1 MFAKKAL
8 SERDIISK
16 YILPAIEQSG
26 WNMQTQMKEE
36 VSFTDGRIFVK
47 GRKTKRG
54 IRKRADIILYYKAN
68 IPVAVIEAKDNN
80 HAAGAGMQQ
89 ALEYAEMLDI
99 PVAVASNGDGFVIQ
113 YRNNCGQ
120 IGNNG
125 KPIVTENAD
134 LDHFPTPDELWDNY
148 KKYNKLETEK
158 AVETSL
164 CPYFFDAAGRTPRYY
179 QRIAINRTVEAIARG
194 ENRLLLVMA
203 TGTGKTYTAFQ
214 IIYRLWKSKIKKR
227 ILYLAD
233 RNNLITQTKKGD
245 FKHFKDKCHIIKQK
259 KIDTSYEIYLALY
272 QGLTNYDDEA
282 DAYKNFSPNFFDLII
297 VDECHR
303 GSVDADKAWHKIL
316 QYFSSATQIGMTAT
330 PKETKNLSNIEY
342 FGEPIYTYSLKQGI
356 DDGFL
361 APYKVL
367 RVGMNVDSCGGFH
380 TPVLCAVIKGMKAD
394 CNHLMRT
401 TPPMLCVR
409 GVDLEGYRPER
420 GKTDVNGEIIEDRL
434 YNRKDFDRSI
444 VIDERTDVVAK
455 KIMEYLNN
463 SGPMAKTIV
472 FCVDIE
478 HAERMRQALLR
489 YAAPEI
495 TGKSD
500 TYIVRITGD
509 DPVAKGYLE
518 DFINPEVPFPVIATT
533 SKLMSTGT
541 DTQTCK
547 LICLDAN
554 IGSMTEFK
562 QIIGRGTRI
571 NEDYGKLYF
580 TIIDFRNVTDKFAD
594 KDFDG
599 APVKIKGTQQDDT
612 LSETCIDEG
621 FGDEQIDPDTGEHV
635 VFDEDYERDDT
646 EETVAEPEPPYGPKP
661 KVYINGVDVSILS
674 ERKQYLDANG
684 QLITT
689 SVKEYCKNGIVQ
701 SYRSLDHFLQTWNNA
716 DKKKAI
722 IEELEAQGII
732 FEELKEEIKSDLDV
746 FDLIC
751 HIAWGAPAL
760 TRKERVENV
769 RKRNYWAK
777 YGENA
782 RRVLNALLDKYA
794 ETGIENIEEM
804 QVLTIEP
811 LKNLGT
817 PAEIVKI
824 FGGKEKYLAA
834 LKELENEIYAA

>member
-1 MFAKKAL
+1 MVSKKAL

-80 HAAGAGMQQ
+80 HVAGAGMQQ

-134 LDHFPTPDELWDNY
+134 LDHFPTPDELWGNY
-148 KKYNKLETEK
+148 KKYNKLETKK
-158 AVETSL
+158 ASETSL

-259 KIDTSYEIYLALY
+259 TIDTSYEIYLALY

-361 APYKVL
+361 APYQVL

-380 TPVLCAVIKGMKAD
+380 TPALCAVIKGMKAD

-409 GVDLEGYRPER
+409 GIDLEGYRPER

-434 YNRKDFDRSI
+434 YICRNRYR
-444 VIDERTDVVAK
+444 
-455 KIMEYLNN
+455 EY
-463 SGPMAKTIV
+463 
-472 FCVDIE
+472 
-478 HAERMRQALLR
+478 
-489 YAAPEI
+489 
-495 TGKSD
+495 
-500 TYIVRITGD
+500 
-509 DPVAKGYLE
+509 
-518 DFINPEVPFPVIATT
+518 
-533 SKLMSTGT
+533 
-541 DTQTCK
+541 
-547 LICLDAN
+547 
-554 IGSMTEFK
+554 
-562 QIIGRGTRI
+562 
-571 NEDYGKLYF
+571 
-580 TIIDFRNVTDKFAD
+580 
-594 KDFDG
+594 
-599 APVKIKGTQQDDT
+599 
-612 LSETCIDEG
+612 
-621 FGDEQIDPDTGEHV
+621 
-635 VFDEDYERDDT
+635 
-646 EETVAEPEPPYGPKP
+646 
-661 KVYINGVDVSILS
+661 
-674 ERKQYLDANG
+674 
-684 QLITT
+684 
-689 SVKEYCKNGIVQ
+689 
-701 SYRSLDHFLQTWNNA
+701 
-716 DKKKAI
+716 
-722 IEELEAQGII
+722 
-732 FEELKEEIKSDLDV
+732 
-746 FDLIC
+746 
-751 HIAWGAPAL
+751 
-760 TRKERVENV
+760 
-769 RKRNYWAK
+769 
-777 YGENA
+777 
-782 RRVLNALLDKYA
+782 
-794 ETGIENIEEM
+794 
-804 QVLTIEP
+804 
-811 LKNLGT
+811 
-817 PAEIVKI
+817 
-824 FGGKEKYLAA
+824 
-834 LKELENEIYAA
+834 

>member
-1 MFAKKAL
+1 MVSKKAL

-26 WNMQTQMKEE
+26 WNMQTQVKEE

-54 IRKRADIILYYKAN
+54 IRKRADIILYYKTN

-134 LDHFPTPDELWDNY
+134 LDHFPTPDELWNNY

-158 AVETSL
+158 ADETSL

-367 RVGMNVDSCGGFH
+367 RVGMN
-380 TPVLCAVIKGMKAD
+380 I
-394 CNHLMRT
+394 
-401 TPPMLCVR
+401 
-409 GVDLEGYRPER
+409 DLEGYRPER

-463 SGPMAKTIV
+463 SEPMAKTIV

-518 DFINPEVPFPVIATT
+518 DFINPEAPFPVIATT

-599 APVKIKGTQQDDT
+599 APVKIKETQQDDT

-621 FGDEQIDPDTGEHV
+621 FGDEQIDPDTGEHI

-751 HIAWGAPAL
+751 HIAWDAPAL